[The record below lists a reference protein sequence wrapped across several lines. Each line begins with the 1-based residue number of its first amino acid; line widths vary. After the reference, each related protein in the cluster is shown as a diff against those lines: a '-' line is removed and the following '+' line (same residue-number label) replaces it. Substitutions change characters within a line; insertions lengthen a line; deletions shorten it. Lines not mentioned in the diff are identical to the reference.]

1 VQKPKKQK
9 SLAANLDLD
18 EQLEKISSSSGEE
31 MASKKKK
38 VKITIKQSK
47 KINLLEKQNS

>member
-1 VQKPKKQK
+1 MQKSKKQK
-9 SLAANLDLD
+9 SLDANLDLD

-38 VKITIKQSK
+38 VKITIKQS
-47 KINLLEKQNS
+47 NLIF